1 MWQLCYLVTHE
12 WQCKSFGMFETLILY
27 FRVEE
32 HFFVLL
38 HLEDR
43 YTQRQQPTTATACHY
58 THHISKENSY
68 LLWFEFFKGKIDS
81 S

>member
-32 HFFVLL
+32 HFFCSVAFPDLKKFSYNKITLIDRLFQIVGADSVLC
-38 HLEDR
+38 R
-43 YTQRQQPTTATACHY
+43 G
-58 THHISKENSY
+58 SY
-68 LLWFEFFKGKIDS
+68 E
-81 S
+81 